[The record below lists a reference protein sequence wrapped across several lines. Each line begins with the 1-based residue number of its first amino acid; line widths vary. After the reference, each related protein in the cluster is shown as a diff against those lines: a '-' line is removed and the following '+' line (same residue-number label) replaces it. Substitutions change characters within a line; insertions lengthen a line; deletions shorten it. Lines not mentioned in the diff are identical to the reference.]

1 MEARVSRRCFDHFH
15 AELSVEIGKLVPRY
29 ALWLRM
35 QEVGLEPT
43 DLSGSQTARF
53 MEAELDAF
61 LASEGLGLAE
71 RPKMR
76 LIRRMHRFD
85 PSQPT
90 PYETMQRL
98 FSAPERRNPGPR
110 A

>member
-1 MEARVSRRCFDHFH
+1 MSRRCFDHFH

-35 QEVGLEPT
+35 QEAGLEPT
-43 DLSGSQTARF
+43 DLQPRQTLCF
-53 MEAELDAF
+53 IEAELDAF
-61 LASEGLGLAE
+61 LAIEGLELGE
-71 RPKMR
+71 RARKR
-76 LIRRMHRFD
+76 LSRRMRRFD
-85 PSQPT
+85 PGRPT

-98 FSAPERRNPGPR
+98 FSGAEGPKPRPR

>member
-1 MEARVSRRCFDHFH
+1 VSRRCFDHFH

-35 QEVGLEPT
+35 QEVGLGPT
-43 DLSGSQTARF
+43 DLSPSQALRF
-53 MEAELDAF
+53 METDLDAF
-61 LASEGLGLAE
+61 LATEGLDLAE
-71 RPKMR
+71 RRKRR

-85 PSQPT
+85 PRRPT

-98 FSAPERRNPGPR
+98 FSAPERPDSEPR
-110 A
+110 S